1 MPLASSD
8 QPLCDVYDLA
18 MLDLDGVVYR
28 GDEAVAGAIV
38 AIEQARGAGMR
49 MAYLTNNASRP
60 PTAVAER
67 LRGFGVPASDDEVV
81 TAGEAIA
88 HVVAESVPRGSA
100 VLVVG
105 GPGLREP
112 LERLGLRVVDKA
124 DASPAAVVQGFHPDV
139 DWRALAEASYAIQAG
154 VPWFASNADQTIPTG
169 RGVAPGN
176 GSLIEAVRRAT
187 GATPVVAGKPER
199 GLFEETI
206 ERTEATRPLMV
217 GDRLDTD
224 IDGALNFGVDALL
237 VLTGVST
244 LTEVLALPAH
254 RRPHYVSASLA
265 GLVRPHPA
273 VSIEAESARCGG
285 VTVALQNDDI
295 VTMSEE
301 SADDVALLRAVVALG
316 WETADATGRVPRW
329 DGPALG
335 H

>member
-8 QPLCDVYDLA
+8 QPLCEAYDLA

-28 GDEAVAGAIV
+28 GDEAVAGAV
-38 AIEQARGAGMR
+38 SAIEQARNAGMR

-60 PTAVAER
+60 SRAVAKR
-67 LRGFGVPASDDEVV
+67 LRGFGVPAEDDEVV

-88 HVVAESVPRGSA
+88 HVVAEAVPKGSA
-100 VLVVG
+100 VFVVG

-112 LERLGLRVVDKA
+112 LQRLGLRIVDSA
-124 DASPAAVVQGFHPDV
+124 DESPAAVVQGFHPDV
-139 DWRALAEASYAIQAG
+139 GWRALAEASYAIQAG
-154 VPWFASNADQTIPTG
+154 VPWYASNADRTIPTG

-176 GSLIEAVRRAT
+176 GSFIEAVRRAT

-206 ERTEATRPLMV
+206 ERTQPKNPLMV

-244 LTEVLALPAH
+244 LAETLALPEH
-254 RRPHYVSASLA
+254 RRPHYISPDLG
-265 GLVRPHPA
+265 GLVLPHPS
-273 VSIEAESARCGG
+273 VHVEGGSATCAG
-285 VTVALQNDDI
+285 VTVTLDGDAI
-295 VTMSEE
+295 VPMSEL
-301 SADDVALLRAVVALG
+301 SDTLALLRATVALG
-316 WETADATGRVPRW
+316 WATADATGRVPRW
-329 DGPALG
+329 SGPALG